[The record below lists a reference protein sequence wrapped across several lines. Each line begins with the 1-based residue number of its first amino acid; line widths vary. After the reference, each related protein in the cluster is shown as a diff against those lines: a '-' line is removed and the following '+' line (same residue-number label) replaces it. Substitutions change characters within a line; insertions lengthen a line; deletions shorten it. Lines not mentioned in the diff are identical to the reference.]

1 MPLVPGSVFTIEPGI
16 YIPEKNLG
24 VRIEDDILVTP
35 NGYEVLTADAPKEI
49 EDVEALMKEELVYL
63 KK

>member
-1 MPLVPGSVFTIEPGI
+1 MFTIEPGI

-24 VRIEDDILVTP
+24 VRIEDSVLVTE
-35 NGYEVLTADAPKEI
+35 NGCEVLTKSAPKETGEI
-49 EDVEALMKEELVYL
+49 EELMK